1 MPLEY
6 RTSCPYQLTGDNMQA
21 AQRRS
26 GCVIMRLR
34 MLMHV
39 LGVGLSVI
47 VPLTCGAQDGG
58 QAAIAL
64 RLGFNANSARNMAE
78 IPNIVAQRKG
88 FFAREGLS
96 VAMVPLMGTTHM
108 VAALDSGDVDAT
120 GTATPYMIEAALKG
134 SDAVAVIGGVA
145 NTIYSLIAKPEIRAI
160 AELKGK
166 LVAISAPPDTITLST
181 RMLLAKGGLKE
192 GDYRTKEIIG
202 SGQRAECLASG
213 TCDAVPLGQPEDI
226 VFMRKGFRKLGDSLE
241 VLPNLQ
247 FNVIAARRS
256 WASAHKTVV
265 VALARAFGDTFRYL
279 RDPNERDDV
288 AKTIVETT
296 GASEEV
302 ARAVLALY
310 YEPDRGVMPKQ
321 GEINIAGLAQVISL
335 LGAAGEIGRP
345 LPEPQRFVDLQYL
358 QAAGLQ

>member
-1 MPLEY
+1 
-6 RTSCPYQLTGDNMQA
+6 MQA
-21 AQRRS
+21 EQRKS
-26 GCVIMRLR
+26 GRAIMRLGA
-34 MLMHV
+34 LLLTAG
-39 LGVGLSVI
+39 LGI
-47 VPLTCGAQDGG
+47 VAPLTCGAQENGH
-58 QAAIAL
+58 AAMAL

-88 FFAREGLS
+88 FFARGGLS
-96 VAMVPLMGTTHM
+96 VIMVPLMGTTHM

-145 NTIYSLIAKPEIRAI
+145 NTIYSLIAKPEIHTI
-160 AELKGK
+160 AELNGK

-181 RMLLAKGGLKE
+181 RMLLVKGGLKD

-202 SGQRAECLASG
+202 SGQRAECLARG

-247 FNVIAARRS
+247 FNVIAVRRS
-256 WASAHKTVV
+256 WAAAHKAVA

-279 RDPNERDDV
+279 RDPAERGDV
-288 AKTIVETT
+288 VKTVVETT

-310 YEPDRGVMPKQ
+310 FEPDRGVMPKQ
-321 GEINIAGLAQVISL
+321 AEINMAGLAKVIAL
-335 LGAAGEIGRP
+335 LGAAGEIGTP